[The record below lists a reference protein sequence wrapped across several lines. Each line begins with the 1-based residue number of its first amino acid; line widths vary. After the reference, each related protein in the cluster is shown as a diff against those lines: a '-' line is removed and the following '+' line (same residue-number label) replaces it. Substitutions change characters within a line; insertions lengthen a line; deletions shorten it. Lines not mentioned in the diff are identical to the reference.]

1 MPILIKRYA
10 NRKLYNTA
18 SSRYITLKGI
28 SELLDEGEEVR
39 VIDNETGEDITSV
52 ALSQI
57 LVDSTRSKGD
67 PSPSLLSQIMERGG
81 DVLYDVLKKGV
92 DDATDNFDEIQD
104 RFRRI
109 IGSDGEQKRST
120 DRRRDYDDPYDD
132 DDDEEEEDYERDT
145 ERADPSRSPFAA
157 RARGTRERGSA
168 ESDRSSSARRRTETT
183 RRGARDRRGLGDWIA
198 YASPDFDS
206 AIQNAVERVFKVLD
220 LPRRKDVDALNENL
234 ERVAQALEELQN
246 ALAPDES
253 GAVDG
258 AVDEEPVE
266 THE

>member
-28 SELLDEGEEVR
+28 AELLDEGEEVH

-109 IGSDGEQKRST
+109 IGTDAEQRRDT
-120 DRRRDYDDPYDD
+120 DRRGGHDGRDD
-132 DDDEEEEDYERDT
+132 DDDYERDT
-145 ERADPSRSPFAA
+145 ERGDPSASPFATRSRA
-157 RARGTRERGSA
+157 ARGRDTADRGT
-168 ESDRSSSARRRTETT
+168 DRTSSTRRRTETG

-220 LPRRKDVDALNENL
+220 LPRRKDVDVLNENL
-234 ERVAQALEELQN
+234 ERVARALEELQD
-246 ALAPDES
+246 ALAPEESDEV
-253 GAVDG
+253 AE
-258 AVDEEPVE
+258 APIE